1 MCILERDGQISI
13 GGGIYL
19 KNEKA
24 LKALTDK
31 IITDST

>member
-1 MCILERDGQISI
+1 MGKSVW
-13 GGGIYL
+13 GGIYL

-24 LKALTDK
+24 LEVLTDK